1 MAIRRC
7 PGQDRRFWGPDAA
20 VEAPCPYCERAL
32 EFWKDEPA
40 RRCPGCGRTVANP
53 KFDAG
58 CAAWCRYAEAC
69 LGTGPAAAGVR
80 GLVDALARE
89 VRAHFGEDRRRFEHA
104 LAVLDHADAILED
117 EGGDPLVVR
126 AAALLHEVGIREA
139 ERKHGSAAPRYQTEE
154 GPPIARTIL
163 ERLGVSAEQIDHVCR
178 IVGAHHLPEGV
189 PTPEFRIVWDADRIA
204 NIPEECAGLDAEAA
218 RHRLERLCRTPTGR
232 RLALEALDRFLAER
246 GATEG

>member
-80 GLVDALARE
+80 GLVDALVRE

-104 LAVLDHADAILED
+104 LTVLDHADAILEA

-126 AAALLHEVGIREA
+126 AAALLHDIGIPAA
-139 ERKHGSAAPRYQTEE
+139 ERKHGSAAPRFQEAE
-154 GPPIARTIL
+154 GPPIARRIL
-163 ERLGVSAEQIDHVCR
+163 GDLGFDAQTTEQVCR
-178 IVGAHHLPEGV
+178 IVGCHHSGGG
-189 PTPEFRIVWDADRIA
+189 TDSTEFDIIWDADHLVNLEESDRPRSCGDGPGPDP
-204 NIPEECAGLDAEAA
+204 PESPERAG
-218 RHRLERLCRTPTGR
+218 P
-232 RLALEALDRFLAER
+232 
-246 GATEG
+246 